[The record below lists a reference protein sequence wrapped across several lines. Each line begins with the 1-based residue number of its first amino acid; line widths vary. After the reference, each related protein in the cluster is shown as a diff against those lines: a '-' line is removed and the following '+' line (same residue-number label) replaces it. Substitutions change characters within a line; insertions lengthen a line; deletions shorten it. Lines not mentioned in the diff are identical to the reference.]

1 MTDLITRLRTW
12 SHARHS
18 APASDLMDE
27 AANYIELLEAA
38 NATSHSGF
46 MVMASV
52 VDGMKGEIE
61 RLNKLRE
68 EDGVAMGALI
78 AGYQRLQAAC
88 IDGLQG

>member
-1 MTDLITRLRTW
+1 MTHLITRLRDW
-12 SHARHS
+12 SHARHA

-27 AANYIELLEAA
+27 AA
-38 NATSHSGF
+38 
-46 MVMASV
+46 
-52 VDGMKGEIE
+52 DEIE

-88 IDGLQG
+88 IDGLQLQG

>member
-12 SHARHS
+12 SHARHA

-27 AANYIELLEAA
+27 AA
-38 NATSHSGF
+38 
-46 MVMASV
+46 
-52 VDGMKGEIE
+52 DEIE
-61 RLNKLRE
+61 RLNKLRD
-68 EDGVAMGALI
+68 EDGVAMSALI